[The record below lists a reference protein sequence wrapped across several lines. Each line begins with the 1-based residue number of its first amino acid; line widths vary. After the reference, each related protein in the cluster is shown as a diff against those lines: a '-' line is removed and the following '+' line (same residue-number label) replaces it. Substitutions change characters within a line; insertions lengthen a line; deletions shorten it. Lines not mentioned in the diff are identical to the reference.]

1 MKRALLLLAAVLA
14 AWWVSRHFGLADWL
28 SLDTLKAQQVALQQ
42 QVDAQ
47 PLRAALL
54 YFALYVAVTAVSLP
68 GAAVLTLAAGAL
80 FGFWQGLLLVSFAS
94 SLGALLAFLAAR
106 YLLRDSIQQRF
117 GARLAPINEG
127 VAREGGLYLLS
138 LRLVPL
144 FPFWLV
150 NLLMALTPMRALPF
164 YGVSQLGMLPG
175 TAVYVNAGT
184 QLAAVS
190 SLSDV
195 LSPALLGSFV
205 LLGLFPL
212 LAKGLMGWLQ
222 RRRRA
227 RSVPGKG
234 WPNRG

>member
-144 FPFWLV
+144 FPSSGSSGG
-150 NLLMALTPMRALPF
+150 R
-164 YGVSQLGMLPG
+164 SPG
-175 TAVYVNAGT
+175 H
-184 QLAAVS
+184 
-190 SLSDV
+190 
-195 LSPALLGSFV
+195 
-205 LLGLFPL
+205 
-212 LAKGLMGWLQ
+212 
-222 RRRRA
+222 
-227 RSVPGKG
+227 
-234 WPNRG
+234 